1 MVLLFTDGKHEYFKQ
16 LEGEHC
22 IVAFDEDER
31 LYFRALRSEKYI
43 KLKKSGDL
51 IHLGEY
57 LILKDEDSIFVFK
70 KEGE

>member
-1 MVLLFTDGKHEYFKQ
+1 MVLLFTDGKHEHFKQ
-16 LEGEHC
+16 LEGEYC
-22 IVAFDEDER
+22 VVAFDEDGR

-70 KEGE
+70 RNE

>member
-1 MVLLFTDGKHEYFKQ
+1 MVLLFTDGKHKHFKQ

-22 IVAFDEDER
+22 FVNFDSDGR
-31 LYFRALRSEKYI
+31 LYFRTLRSEKYI

-51 IHLGEY
+51 TYLGEY
-57 LILKDEDSIFVFK
+57 LILKDENNIFVFK